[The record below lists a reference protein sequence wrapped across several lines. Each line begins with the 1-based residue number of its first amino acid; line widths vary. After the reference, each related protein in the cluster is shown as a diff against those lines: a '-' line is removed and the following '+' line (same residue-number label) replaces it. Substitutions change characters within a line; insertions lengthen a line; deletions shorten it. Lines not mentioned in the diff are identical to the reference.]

1 MQVTKDTIKAWV
13 DTPPRSREWLAEMCG
28 GVSPRTVNNWLTSSI
43 EIPAKALRI
52 IENLM
57 RADEAKHTTAP
68 PALSNL
74 VLRIETD
81 EFEDWCRAGVA
92 KNQTVTE
99 YALSAIRDAREAE
112 LRIDPTQEKNG
123 TTGP

>member
-1 MQVTKDTIKAWV
+1 MHVTKDTIKAWV

-57 RADEAKHTTAP
+57 RADELQHAP

-99 YALSAIRDAREAE
+99 YALSAIRAAREAE
-112 LRIDPTQEKNG
+112 LSIEHSQKKGKNG
-123 TTGP
+123 TEG